1 MALGINTVLH
11 WLRCPQHED
20 FSLDGVDNWDQVDA
34 KSRTHSAFNEVNAD
48 LTPTRSPNSRTSWGR
63 NPVRCDTHS
72 AALIRG

>member
-34 KSRTHSAFNEVNAD
+34 KSRTHSAFNEVTMT
-48 LTPTRSPNSRTSWGR
+48 LPRF
-63 NPVRCDTHS
+63 
-72 AALIRG
+72 

>member
-34 KSRTHSAFNEVNAD
+34 KSRTHSAFNPGYSYEFCWHCQCA
-48 LTPTRSPNSRTSWGR
+48 
-63 NPVRCDTHS
+63 
-72 AALIRG
+72 